1 MSEWMMEGALY
12 QTIQVDRGPLRRA
25 AISLVVSRKLL
36 LLDCISPDNM
46 HNIMHNM
53 HTTTRIILE
62 KEYYYYALAYNLYP
76 RVRES

>member
-12 QTIQVDRGPLRRA
+12 QTIQVDRGPLRRV

-46 HNIMHNM
+46 NNIMHNM
-53 HTTTRIILE
+53 HTIILLE
-62 KEYYYYALAYNLYP
+62 KEYYNLYP

>member
-46 HNIMHNM
+46 HNIMHN
-53 HTTTRIILE
+53 TIILLE
-62 KEYYYYALAYNLYP
+62 KEYYYYAL
-76 RVRES
+76 V

>member
-46 HNIMHNM
+46 HS
-53 HTTTRIILE
+53 IIILLE
-62 KEYYYYALAYNLYP
+62 KEYYYYALSYNLYP

>member
-46 HNIMHNM
+46 HSIMHNM
-53 HTTTRIILE
+53 HTIILLE
-62 KEYYYYALAYNLYP
+62 KEYYYYALSYNLYP